1 MANMSVKEAATK
13 FGLSERRVQK
23 LCELNRIDGA
33 ERISGVWIIPS
44 DAEKPSD
51 DRVSSIAELDNMLSL
66 AEVCSQL
73 SVSLATGRNWVKLGK
88 LIPSG
93 MKGRSPYFERGYVTT
108 LKSSIET
115 GENKALKSRRNK
127 KFVSGR
133 GLYNSYVS
141 DNCGG
146 IESVEEVL
154 SQIAAERIIVDED
167 FLGLIVASAAIQMIS
182 ERLYGQTY
190 FLKDYLDNRDA
201 IGPYSI
207 LVDSLIKD
215 YQFAKDNCKMHEKL
229 FEISFRWDGN
239 EDVLGLLYI
248 SCLNVADRKA
258 SGAYYTPTFVVKKL
272 IGRLGIE
279 TIAHPLKVLD
289 PCCGT
294 GNFLLQLPSSIAVD
308 NIFGNDIDM
317 YSVIVARINIAL
329 KYRLK
334 DLQIVIDNITNKDYL
349 IEYTDSGFDYVIG
362 NPPWGYE
369 YTEQDGVV
377 LNFKYSSARGSKT
390 ESYDVC
396 TEHALETVSK
406 NGVVAF
412 VLPEAIL
419 NVKSHVA
426 IRKLITENASIQSLD
441 YLGNVFDGVQCPCII
456 LQLSVTHERLSTI
469 GMTVSNE
476 GSAFTIHQER
486 SVTPEYFSF
495 TMDDEEYGILAK
507 IEQVSP
513 VEYLEGQATFAL
525 GIVTGNNKEYIS
537 QTKTAQNEMVLKG
550 SDLLKY
556 RFLPTQNYITFKPE
570 TFQQVA
576 PVDYYRSPEKL
587 LYRFICNQLVFAYDN
602 EKTLSLNSC
611 NILIPSIPGLSI
623 KYIMAV
629 LNSRISQYYFKKK
642 FNSVKILRSHI
653 EQIPIAVPSEK
664 ERNEIVSLVDELLA
678 SEQDNEIVSIYDAID
693 KKISAIYGMT
703 EIEYAKIS
711 AFVNAENLFL
721 IQ

>member
-51 DRVSSIAELDNMLSL
+51 DRVSGIAELEDVLSL

-88 LIPSG
+88 LVPSG
-93 MKGRSPYFERGYVTT
+93 MKGRSPYFERSYVTT
-108 LKSSIET
+108 LKNNIET

-141 DNCGG
+141 DDCKGVA
-146 IESVEEVL
+146 SVEAVL
-154 SQIAAERIIVDED
+154 NEISIQGISVDEE
-167 FLGLIVASAAIQMIS
+167 FLGYIVANAAIQMIS
-182 ERLYGQTY
+182 DRLYGQTW
-190 FLKDYLDNRDA
+190 FLRDYLDNRGV
-201 IGPYSI
+201 IGPYS
-207 LVDSLIKD
+207 VLID
-215 YQFAKDNCKMHEKL
+215 ALIQDDHFAKDSCNRYKKL
-229 FEISFRWDGN
+229 FEIPFRWDGN

-272 IGRLGIE
+272 IRRLGIE
-279 TIAHPLKVLD
+279 TITYSQKVLD

-294 GNFLLQLPSSIAVD
+294 GNFLLQLPDTVTVD
-308 NIFGNDIDM
+308 NIYGNDIDT

-329 KYRLK
+329 KYQLR
-334 DLQIVIDNITNKDYL
+334 DLQIVINNITNEDFLTDYA
-349 IEYTDSGFDYVIG
+349 DSGFDYVVG

-369 YTEQDGVV
+369 YTEQDGVI

-390 ESYDVC
+390 ESYDVF

-406 NGVVAF
+406 NGVVSF

-419 NVKSHVA
+419 NVKSHLP
-426 IRKLITENASIQSLD
+426 IRKLITETASIQSLE

-456 LQLSVTHERLSTI
+456 LQLLVTHEKLSTV
-469 GMTVSNE
+469 GMTVSN
-476 GSAFTIHQER
+476 GGTTFTIHQER
-486 SVTPEYFSF
+486 EITPEYFSF
-495 TMDDEEYGILAK
+495 TMDDEEYSILTK

-537 QTKTAQNEMVLKG
+537 QTKTDQNEMVLKG

-556 RFLPTQNYITFKPE
+556 RFIPTQNFITFKPE

-576 PVDYYRSPEKL
+576 PVDYYRCPEKL

-611 NILIPSIPGLSI
+611 NILIPSIHGLSI

-629 LNSRISQYYFKKK
+629 LNSRVAQYYFKKK

-664 ERNEIVSLVDELLA
+664 EQDDIVSLVNELLG
-678 SEQDNEIVSIYDAID
+678 SDQDNVIVDIYDAVD

-711 AFVNAENLFL
+711 AFVNTENLFL

>member
-44 DAEKPSD
+44 DAKKPAD
-51 DRVSSIAELDNMLSL
+51 DRVSSIAELDDMLSL

-93 MKGRSPYFERGYVTT
+93 MKGRSPYFERNYVTT
-108 LKSSIET
+108 LKNNIET
-115 GENKALKSRRNK
+115 GENKALKRRRNK

-141 DNCGG
+141 NDCKGV
-146 IESVEEVL
+146 ESVEAVL
-154 SQIAAERIIVDED
+154 TEISTHRICVDEA
-167 FLGLIVASAAIQMIS
+167 FLGLIVANAAIQMIS
-182 ERLYGQTY
+182 EQLYNQTC
-190 FLKDYLDNRDA
+190 FLKDYLDNRDV
-201 IGPYSI
+201 IGAYSVLI
-207 LVDSLIKD
+207 DSLIQD
-215 YQFAKDNCKMHEKL
+215 DHYARDNCSKHKSL
-229 FEISFRWDGN
+229 FDISFRRNGN
-239 EDVLGLLYI
+239 EDILGLLYI

-258 SGAYYTPTFVVKKL
+258 LGAYYTPTFVVKKL
-272 IGRLGIE
+272 IHGLGIK
-279 TIAHPLKVLD
+279 TITHPQKVLD

-294 GNFLLQLPSSIAVD
+294 GNFLLQLPDTVTVE
-308 NIFGNDIDM
+308 NIFGNDIDK
-317 YSVIVARINIAL
+317 YSVIVARINVAL
-329 KYRLK
+329 KYQLK
-334 DLQIVIDNITNKDYL
+334 DLQIVINNITNKDYL
-349 IEYTDSGFDYVIG
+349 TDYSDSGFDYVIG

-369 YTEQDGVV
+369 YTEQDGVI

-390 ESYDVC
+390 ESYDVFI
-396 TEHALETVSK
+396 EHALETVSK
-406 NGVVAF
+406 NGTVSF
-412 VLPEAIL
+412 VLPEAVL
-419 NVKSHVA
+419 NVKSHFA
-426 IRKLITENASIQSLD
+426 IRKLITETASIRSLN

-456 LQLSVTHERLSTI
+456 LQLFVTHERLSTV
-469 GMTVSNE
+469 GMLVTRE
-476 GSAFTIHQER
+476 GDSFTILQER
-486 SVTPEYFSF
+486 EVTPEYFSF
-495 TMDDEEYGILAK
+495 TMDDEEYSILTK

-556 RFLPTQNYITFKPE
+556 RFVPTQNYITFKSE

-576 PVDYYRSPEKL
+576 PVDYYRCPEKL
-587 LYRFICNQLVFAYDN
+587 LYRFICNQLVFAYDDK
-602 EKTLSLNSC
+602 KTLSLNSC

-629 LNSRISQYYFKKK
+629 LNSRIAQYYFKKK

-653 EQIPIAVPSEK
+653 EQIPIVVPSKNEQD
-664 ERNEIVSLVDELLA
+664 EIVSLVNELLI
-678 SEQDNEIVSIYDAID
+678 SDQDNVIIDIYDAVD
-693 KKISAIYGMT
+693 KKISDIYKMT
-703 EIEYAKIS
+703 EIEYAKIL